1 VVGAGV
7 VLSVE
12 EVVPSVVLPVVPVA
26 VVDSVDIAVVS
37 EAVVDSIV
45 VGGGVV
51 GQPQFSSLLPQE
63 KQKLL
68 GSVPL
73 SFVLNAVNS

>member
-7 VLSVE
+7 VLLVE

-51 GQPQFSSLLPQE
+51 GQPQFS
-63 KQKLL
+63 
-68 GSVPL
+68 
-73 SFVLNAVNS
+73 